1 MILKTRAIKDI
12 CRDCGLSD
20 EVIERNFDALT
31 QLIWR
36 IAKKERLFC
45 QAKIRGWQFS
55 QDIGK
60 PSVLEVLKDE
70 DHELL

>member
-12 CRDCGLSD
+12 SRECGFPEHIIDQYMD
-20 EVIERNFDALT
+20 EIT
-31 QLIWR
+31 QLVWR
-36 IAKKERLFC
+36 IAKKERNFC
-45 QAKIRGWQFS
+45 RTKIRGWVFNT
-55 QDIGK
+55 DIGK